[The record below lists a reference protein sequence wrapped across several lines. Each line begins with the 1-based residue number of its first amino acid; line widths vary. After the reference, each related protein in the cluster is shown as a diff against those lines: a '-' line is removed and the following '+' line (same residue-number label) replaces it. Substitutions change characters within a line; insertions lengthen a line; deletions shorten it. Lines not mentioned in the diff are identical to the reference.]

1 MGKLCLNS
9 LSQTAYTSTS
19 VADAVETSQYS
30 SNNYQGDDSEYQSSG
45 WSSSSTEWSS
55 SSTEWSSTST
65 AYNSYSSPSYGS
77 GKSNWGGSGYND
89 CVNSERSTSS
99 PTFSS
104 NLSFIFQNASPHTE
118 PPPGHIKPVLLGTA
132 VEARVRV
139 LPLLLLSLPHR
150 AYSVTSPSRSM
161 LPSVIPSSS
170 CGVPTTTPSPSRQ
183 NLLLATR
190 LMMVS
195 SSLARRTKASSV
207 SGLAD

>member
-9 LSQTAYTSTS
+9 LSQTASMSTS
-19 VADAVETSQYS
+19 AAEAVMTSQYS
-30 SNNYQGDDSEYQSSG
+30 SNNYQAGDSNMQSSG
-45 WSSSSTEWSS
+45 WSSSSM
-55 SSTEWSSTST
+55 EWSSTST
-65 AYNSYSSPSYGS
+65 AHNSYSSPSYGS
-77 GKSNWGGSGYND
+77 GKSNWGGSGYDD
-89 CVNSERSTSS
+89 CVNSEQSTSS

-118 PPPGHIKPVLLGTA
+118 LPRGRIKPVVLGTA

-139 LPLLLLSLPHR
+139 LPILLLSLPHR
-150 AYSVTSPSRSM
+150 AYSVTSPSRST

-183 NLLLATR
+183 NLLPATR
-190 LMMVS
+190 LKIVS

-207 SGLAD
+207 SSLAD

>member
-1 MGKLCLNS
+1 M
-9 LSQTAYTSTS
+9 STS
-19 VADAVETSQYS
+19 AAEAVMTSQYS
-30 SNNYQGDDSEYQSSG
+30 SNNYQAGDSNMQSSG
-45 WSSSSTEWSS
+45 WSSSSM
-55 SSTEWSSTST
+55 EWSSTST
-65 AYNSYSSPSYGS
+65 AHNSYSSPSYGS
-77 GKSNWGGSGYND
+77 GKSNWGGSGYDD
-89 CVNSERSTSS
+89 CVNSEQSTSS

-118 PPPGHIKPVLLGTA
+118 LPRGRIKPVVLGTA

-139 LPLLLLSLPHR
+139 LPILLLSLPHR
-150 AYSVTSPSRSM
+150 AYSVTSPSRST